1 MNLSRFIVNFDD
13 TLVISKNSLSARNIE
28 IRNFRKITILFKVKT
43 KFFEVLSK
51 TLTFYNERAYKI

>member
-1 MNLSRFIVNFDD
+1 MNHSRFIVNFDD

-43 KFFEVLSK
+43 KFFEVLLK
-51 TLTFYNERAYKI
+51 TLTLYNERAYKI